1 MKLGGKVKM
10 ISIGDLKSF
19 SLFEGLSDEELAKI
33 ARLCREKTYEEGSVI
48 FTIGGFAG
56 DVYLLRTGKV
66 DIQIEFKI
74 YDYEVM
80 ATVYTVGKGE
90 AFGWSALVPPHR
102 LTASARCH
110 EKADIIMIN
119 GKELM
124 ELLERQKSIGYTV
137 MKNLSAIISSR
148 LASTT
153 IALRHEIQKLIK
165 K

>member
-1 MKLGGKVKM
+1 MVSTE
-10 ISIGDLKSF
+10 ILKSF
-19 SLFEGLSDEELAKI
+19 NLFSGLSQTELAGI
-33 ARLCREKTYEEGSVI
+33 AKLCRERAYESGSVI
-48 FTIGGFAG
+48 FTIGGSAT
-56 DVYLLRTGKV
+56 DVYLLDTGKV

-74 YDYEVM
+74 YEYETV

-90 AFGWSALVPPHR
+90 IFGWSALVPPHR
-102 LTASARCH
+102 LTASARC
-110 EKADIIMIN
+110 EGKADVIMVN

-124 ELLERQKSIGYTV
+124 EFLEKDRRIGYVV
-137 MKNLSAIISSR
+137 MKNLSALISSR